1 MKKDILIITN
11 YFPPEKGAAS
21 NRIFA
26 MANSYLEYDYK
37 VTVVCPLPNYP
48 QGSIFKDYKKKFF
61 LKETIKGIDVRRL
74 WLFASKSKSKFV
86 RLCSMLS
93 FGICLFF
100 FLLFSKTPK
109 KVIIQCSPLFV
120 GFFATL
126 ASKIKR
132 KTIILNV
139 SDLWPLAGLEMGIL
153 KKGFYFNMLKK
164 IEKYNYKSAHL
175 VLGQSKEILNHITSY
190 FPNKSTFLYR
200 NLPDFEPKKISPTR
214 SSKNIKIV
222 YAGLLG
228 VAQGVAEICQKIKL
242 PNNVIFDIYGDGPES
257 DTIKTISDK
266 NPQINFHGLIDREE
280 LHKILTKYD
289 FTLIPLTNRIYGSVP
304 SKIFEFSRLGIP
316 ILYFSEGEGAKL
328 VEQYNLGYTI
338 KDKDYKGLNE
348 LIRSLSK
355 NKTMSFSKEKI
366 QEKALESFDFD
377 KQFKQLLE
385 INAHY

>member
-48 QGSIFKDYKKKFF
+48 QGSIFKGYKKKYF

-93 FGICLFF
+93 FGIVLFF
-100 FLLFSKTPK
+100 FLLFNKTPK

-120 GFFATL
+120 GFFAIL

-153 KKGFYFNMLKK
+153 KKGFYFNMLQK
-164 IEKYNYKSAHL
+164 IEKYNYQSAHL
-175 VLGQSKEILNHITSY
+175 VLGQSNEILNLITSY

-200 NLPDFEPKKISPTR
+200 NFPDFEPLKISSTT

-228 VAQGVAEICQKIKL
+228 VAQGVDEICKKIEL
-242 PNNVIFDIYGDGPES
+242 PNNVTFDIYGDGPES

-280 LHKILTKYD
+280 LHKVLTKYD

-338 KDKDYKGLNE
+338 KDKDYKVLNE
-348 LIRSLSK
+348 LISSLAK
-355 NKTMSFSKEKI
+355 NKTVTFSKEKI
-366 QEKALESFDFD
+366 QKTALETFDFN
-377 KQFKQLLE
+377 KQFKELLE
-385 INAHY
+385 ISKHL

>member
-164 IEKYNYKSAHL
+164 IEKYNYKSANL